1 MRAGGEDSDA
11 AWLERELDQAVR
23 ARAVIDVSV
32 RLPDGSTRVFRL
44 EATGLGGGRLRGRDR
59 GADVERTLPLT
70 HIDGIAPVE

>member
-1 MRAGGEDSDA
+1 MGDSDA

-23 ARAVIDVSV
+23 ARAVIDVTV
-32 RLPDGSTRVFRL
+32 RLPDGSARVFRL

-70 HIDGIAPVE
+70 HIDGVAPVE